1 MPDPAADLA
10 IERAECLLP
19 GGVLAENLRFFIDT
33 LGFRL
38 DSIMPADDP
47 RLAQLSGHGLCLLL
61 DTAYLGD
68 PGILRLRC
76 TPQDLPA
83 TLVAPNGTRIEFAPL
98 HPAMHMPPLRPSL
111 SIQRGEAHAGVWK
124 TGRAG
129 MQYRDLIPDRQGGQ
143 FIASHIRIAQG
154 GPVGDNVHYHDIR
167 LQLIYCYRGWVR
179 LVYEDQGEPFVMHAG
194 DCVLQPPHIRHRV
207 LESSDGLE
215 VIELGSP
222 AEHMTY
228 LDHEMNLPT
237 GRELPAREFNGQR
250 FMFHQAASATWP
262 TDPAS
267 DWAVRDLGIGA
278 ATAGLAGARVLR
290 RASSRGADV
299 ASVRQDN
306 AFAFAFVL
314 EGSMTLQLDQ
324 QPATTLKTGD
334 AFVIPT
340 GMQQTFADCSPDW
353 QLLQICQPA

>member
-1 MPDPAADLA
+1 MPDPAAELA

-19 GGVLAENLRFFIDT
+19 GGALAETLRFFIDT

-38 DSIMPADDP
+38 DSIMPADAP
-47 RLAQLSGHGLCLLL
+47 GQAQLSGHGLCLLL
-61 DTAYLGD
+61 DTTYRGE
-68 PGILRLRC
+68 PGLLRLRC
-76 TPQDLPA
+76 AGHDLPDA
-83 TLVAPNGTRIEFAPL
+83 LVAPNGTRIEFAPL
-98 HPAMHMPPLRPSL
+98 HTAMQIPPLRPSI
-111 SIQRGEAHAGVWK
+111 SIQRDEAHADVWK
-124 TGRAG
+124 SGRAG

-143 FIASHIRIAQG
+143 FIASHIRIPQG
-154 GPVGDNVHYHDIR
+154 GPVGDNVHHHAIR

-179 LVYEDQGEPFVMHAG
+179 LVYEDQGDPFVMHAG

-250 FMFHQAASATWP
+250 FMFHQAASATWQ

-278 ATAGLAGARVLR
+278 ATGGLAGARVIR
-290 RASSRGADV
+290 HASGHRTAAGSA
-299 ASVRQDN
+299 RQDK

-324 QPATTLKTGD
+324 RPATMLKAGD

-353 QLLQICQPA
+353 HLLQVCQPA

>member
-1 MPDPAADLA
+1 MSDPAADLA
-10 IERAECLLP
+10 IDHAECLLP
-19 GGVLAENLRFFIDT
+19 GGALAENLRFFIDT

-47 RLAQLSGHGLCLLL
+47 RLAQLSGHGLSLLL
-61 DTAYLGD
+61 DTTYRGD
-68 PGILRLRC
+68 PGVLRLRC
-76 TPQDLPA
+76 ARRDPPDA
-83 TLVAPNGTRIEFAPL
+83 LVAPNGTRIEFAPHQPL
-98 HPAMHMPPLRPSL
+98 MQMPASSSSL
-111 SIQRGEAHAGVWK
+111 SIQRNEKHADVWK
-124 TGRAG
+124 SGRAG

-154 GPVGDNVHYHDIR
+154 GPVADNVHHHAIR

-179 LVYEDQGEPFVMHAG
+179 LVYEDQGDPFVMHAG

-228 LDHEMNLPT
+228 LDHDMSLPT

-250 FMFHQAASATWP
+250 FLFHQAARATWQAD
-262 TDPAS
+262 TD
-267 DWAVRDLGIGA
+267 DWAVRDLGISA
-278 ATAGLAGARVLR
+278 ATGGLAGARVIR
-290 RASSRGADV
+290 PASGHG
-299 ASVRQDN
+299 ASVTSTRQDRM
-306 AFAFAFVL
+306 FAFAFVL
-314 EGSMTLQLDQ
+314 DGSMTLQLDRL
-324 QPATTLKTGD
+324 PAAELKAGD
-334 AFVIPT
+334 AFVIPP

-353 QLLQICQPA
+353 QLLQVSLPA

>member
-1 MPDPAADLA
+1 MPEPAAELA

-19 GGVLAENLRFFIDT
+19 GGVLTESLRFFIDT

-38 DSIMPADDP
+38 DSIMPADEP

-61 DTAYLGD
+61 DTAYRGD
-68 PGILRLRC
+68 PGVLRLRC
-76 TPQDLPA
+76 TRSNLPDA
-83 TLVAPNGTRIEFAPL
+83 LMAPNGTRIEFAPL
-98 HPAMHMPPLRPSL
+98 HPSMQLPPLRSSL
-111 SIQRGEAHAGVWK
+111 SIQRDDAHPDVWK
-124 TGRAG
+124 AGRAG

-154 GPVGDNVHYHDIR
+154 GPVGDNVHHHAIQ

-179 LVYEDQGEPFVMHAG
+179 LVYEDQGAPFVMHAG

-228 LDHEMNLPT
+228 LDHELNLPT
-237 GRELPAREFNGQR
+237 GRERPMRDFNGQR
-250 FMFHQAASATWP
+250 FLFHQAATARWH
-262 TDPAS
+262 TDAANH
-267 DWAVRDLGIGA
+267 WAVRDLGIGA
-278 ATAGLAGARVLR
+278 ATGGLAGAHVMR
-290 RASSRGADV
+290 RASADEAPV
-299 ASVRQDN
+299 APARQDK

-314 EGSMTLQLDQ
+314 DGNMSLQVDSL
-324 QPATTLKTGD
+324 PATALKAGD
-334 AFVIPT
+334 AFVIPA

-353 QLLQICQPA
+353 QLLQIYLPA

>member
-10 IERAECLLP
+10 IARAECLLP

-38 DSIMPADDP
+38 DSIMPADAP

-61 DTAYLGD
+61 DTTYLGD
-68 PGILRLRC
+68 PGMLRLRC
-76 TPQDLPA
+76 TRQDLPDA
-83 TLVAPNGTRIEFAPL
+83 LVAPNGTRIAFAPL
-98 HPAMHMPPLRPSL
+98 HPAIQMPPLRPSL
-111 SIQRGEAHAGVWK
+111 GIQRDEAQADAWK
-124 TGRAG
+124 PGRAG

-143 FIASHIRIAQG
+143 FIASHIRIPQG
-154 GPVGDNVHYHDIR
+154 GPVGDNVHHHDIR

-207 LESSDGLE
+207 LESSDELE

-222 AEHMTY
+222 AEHMTC

-237 GRELPAREFNGQR
+237 GHERPAREFSGQHFLFHRATEAPWHTDTANG
-250 FMFHQAASATWP
+250 
-262 TDPAS
+262 
-267 DWAVRDLGIGA
+267 WAVRDLGIGT
-278 ATAGLAGARVLR
+278 ATGGLAGAHVTR
-290 RASSRGADV
+290 RASSHGASV
-299 ASVRQDN
+299 ASTRQEKT
-306 AFAFAFVL
+306 FAFAFVL
-314 EGSMTLQLDQ
+314 EGSMTLQLDLL
-324 QPATTLKTGD
+324 PAAALKAGD
-334 AFVIPT
+334 AFVIPA

-353 QLLQICQPA
+353 QLLQVYLPA